1 MNVFSIKV
9 LTYVGKKSYM
19 LCGCVHAL
27 AIWIYES
34 VPGLGEIYGHRIDG
48 PEVPLLSWHG
58 SRQRINFL
66 NFCAQ
71 EKQQHQKVRVR
82 HMILKPMEDRYPKW
96 DEDEPPADLDNMI
109 VDILNDQLNVKFW
122 EVVPPSKYL
131 KGKTHVTAPSVP
143 DTVDESP
150 SAKRKKEKQTAP
162 EMAESHSD
170 MPINNITIQKFLEC
184 VNNLNAKVETM
195 DVSVAEKVSKIL
207 EASIHTQMEAKMGL
221 LETEL
226 KNEMAILREE
236 INVLKGKDDEKIP
249 SNAGNSKVQDD
260 DDTCSNT
267 MSWMVQT
274 KKSSI
279 DGLPIQRVVKKEKKN
294 KKTMPVKEDVKPL
307 KKVKTEK
314 AFSIPELNDQSIS
327 TDDWE
332 NNLKW
337 EKSVK
342 CRQVLEALVS
352 DVEPRRRRKQ
362 QLTKTQVWPFVGNPT
377 VKRIITGVS
386 KEPYDPLSK
395 VDPDRKEK
403 DESGFAYVS
412 T

>member
-1 MNVFSIKV
+1 M
-9 LTYVGKKSYM
+9 
-19 LCGCVHAL
+19 
-27 AIWIYES
+27 
-34 VPGLGEIYGHRIDG
+34 
-48 PEVPLLSWHG
+48 
-58 SRQRINFL
+58 Q
-66 NFCAQ
+66 
-71 EKQQHQKVRVR
+71 VRVR